1 MSDQEITD
9 IGVMSGQP
17 YGTAPLSAD
26 VQYLETYTSSA
37 LNRKMKGIVLPGFYL
52 GFAPVAGT
60 GLNVLVTSKG
70 ATGAQG
76 AASIDVNAHQITIQ
90 QIADLTL
97 PVVVGKTTR
106 IVLEANYKI
115 GTVTDQVNTLST
127 VKASRV
133 FSQDVSIALTANQ
146 LELCRVVVP
155 AGTTQ
160 VTQAMIVTTYRTN
173 RQVGVTLDSIFTSDD
188 ELIAANLKGL
198 KVLKGLIDKKMSIDQ
213 NGADISDKAAFRKN
227 IGLDKLS
234 VADDGSLVF
243 EGSSGFKATGSGS
256 FTSDGIALLVKQKT
270 ADKSYYI
277 RGKKA
282 DDKLHWYIGQSA
294 DATDTVTW
302 GNSIPNTWITLNAD
316 GTGTSN
322 VSTMTFKGDLTSTGA
337 LDVSGGARITGSV
350 NIIAKG
356 ATAVGDLTNAAL
368 YVCGN
373 SADGTQGITVRGFA
387 PSVAFIDATS
397 NSTSFRWKADGNYMR
412 LEADNSDNGATWN
425 SYNTVFN
432 DKGHLSLAGG
442 GGSASRILTLGFGTA
457 GNGNLTGAS
466 QISAMTYANIGADAT
481 TRAIGWGAEMS
492 FGDGATAQTLGD
504 AVEFWG
510 NSNLVN
516 ANASITSMSSF
527 RSYDKTNTNIA
538 MAVAFD
544 GRQMTRNNAARWNLY
559 MQGSA
564 PNYIRGQTII
574 GGTDTSLPASNFAL
588 DVRGD
593 QSVSGALSVKGGGS
607 FNASL
612 TLGYRQMFQRDG
624 APGYQSFSRTDVTS
638 APTSNTELGRI
649 VFGYGM
655 NGKDN
660 WGTNSTLGYISGVV
674 MKGGG
679 GQITINA
686 LNDDTVTKA
695 GITLDGSTGTLD
707 ITGVAQFSSS
717 IRANNYLDLGYQNVT
732 AGKRQITFYSNSN
745 TTQTGSIAVEGT
757 TAAASTMTL
766 TAGEVVI
773 TGKATIQGEVNFN
786 GLIYANKHDG
796 CISFSSSD
804 AAKDILSVN
813 YSGAGNFGFWNTT
826 QGLWSLRKDVND
838 TWFMPAK
845 LSVGGNI
852 TTAGE
857 IVSNVNGNNIRLN
870 NGTYSVLH
878 RNYSS
883 NYYILL
889 TDSKDPDGNYNA
901 LRPITIALS
910 NGLVTLGNSAKVT
923 GDLAVSNRISIGN
936 VGTGNF
942 ATSSASLNIGD
953 SDTGFVCP
961 TDGVIDVYGNNGR
974 LMRFDAPNSQVIVD
988 KPIVSGDSNAFRI
1001 ISGNYGM
1008 IQRFDGSNYYMLLTA
1023 ANDQNGTWSSLR
1035 PFAFNTSGDVTMSHN
1050 VTVGITLTA
1059 NSHIYTKGNLYTGNG
1074 AAFMAT
1080 DGNIYGPLWGGYLN
1094 NWINGRYVSD
1104 MRMGGTGVAGPWN
1117 GKTEWQTPGGHA
1129 VVGFKTTGEWDM
1141 SGNDDY
1147 IYYRSIQKCVAGVW
1161 YVIGNQ

>member
-516 ANASITSMSSF
+516 TNASITSMSSF
-527 RSYDKTNTNIA
+527 RSYDKTNTSIA
-538 MAVAFD
+538 MAVSFD

-564 PNYIRGQTII
+564 PNYIRGQTIV

-607 FNASL
+607 FSASL
-612 TLGYRQMFQRDG
+612 TLSYRQMFQRSG
-624 APGYQSFSRTDVTS
+624 AVPYQTFSRTDVTS
-638 APTSNTELGRI
+638 APTADTELGRI
-649 VFGYGM
+649 VWGYGM
-655 NGKDN
+655 DGTDT
-660 WGTNSTLGYISGVV
+660 WGTNAPMGFFSGTAVA
-674 MKGGG
+674 GGG
-679 GQITINA
+679 GRLGLNA
-686 LNDDTVTKA
+686 FNSAGAVKA
-695 GITLDGSTGTLD
+695 AILLDGSTGTLD

-717 IRANNYLDLGYQNVT
+717 IRANNYLDLGYQNGT

-757 TAAASTMTL
+757 TVAASTMTL

-773 TGKATIQGEVNFN
+773 TGKATVTTLESSDQINTGYRLNILRSNGYVPYQNFVRGDINKDSLPASEATVHQIHARMGSATTDPYGGTILGIWQTNITASGN
-786 GLIYANKHDG
+786 GKVFFDARDVDGITRSRLLLDSEAKLATFTSNLAANKD
-796 CISFSSSD
+796 
-804 AAKDILSVN
+804 
-813 YSGAGNFGFWNTT
+813 
-826 QGLWSLRKDVND
+826 
-838 TWFMPAK
+838 
-845 LSVGGNI
+845 
-852 TTAGE
+852 
-857 IVSNVNGNNIRLN
+857 
-870 NGTYSVLH
+870 
-878 RNYSS
+878 
-883 NYYILL
+883 
-889 TDSKDPDGNYNA
+889 
-901 LRPITIALS
+901 
-910 NGLVTLGNSAKVT
+910 LVVT
-923 GDLAVSNRISIGN
+923 GTTTSKTFIASAGISIGN
-936 VGTGNF
+936 AGTGNF
-942 ATSSASLNIGD
+942 ATSAGSLNIGD
-953 SDTGFVCP
+953 SDTGFICP
-961 TDGVIDVYGNNGR
+961 TDGTLDVYANNTR

-1023 ANDQNGTWSSLR
+1023 AKDQNGTWSSLR
-1035 PFAFNTSGDVTMSHN
+1035 PFAFNTSGDVTMVHN
-1050 VTVGITLTA
+1050 VDIGGTLTV
-1059 NSHIYTKGNLYTGNG
+1059 NSNIYSKGGVYSGNG
-1074 AAFMAT
+1074 AAFIAG

-1094 NWINGRYVSD
+1094 NWCLANFIRDVRLGSYQL
-1104 MRMGGTGVAGPWN
+1104 AGPWG
-1117 GKTEWQTPGGHA
+1117 GKTAWDAPAGCVMTGMN
-1129 VVGFKTTGEWDM
+1129 TNGEWDM
-1141 SGNDDY
+1141 AGNDDY
-1147 IYYRSIQKCVAGVW
+1147 IHYRAIQKFQGSTW
-1161 YVIGNQ
+1161 YTVGQI